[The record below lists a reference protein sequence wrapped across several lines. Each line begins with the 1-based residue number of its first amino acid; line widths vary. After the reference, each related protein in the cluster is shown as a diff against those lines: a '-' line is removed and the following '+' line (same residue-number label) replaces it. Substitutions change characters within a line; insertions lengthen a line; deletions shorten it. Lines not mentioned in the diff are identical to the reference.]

1 MAEVTAKPSLIKAT
15 RDAVKACPREIF
27 SGWLFFCVAVWSFSG
42 VAKGFDEGRKTSAF
56 VLFRI
61 ADFVGNI
68 ASIVVMKVFKKSFGI
83 DHETEAQYANT
94 KGWIVAIATAG
105 AVFGCLACIN
115 IGQILGRKKT
125 MLLFTIVYIA
135 GILGQTF
142 CGGSLA
148 GLYVSRFI
156 SGIGIGTTTVLP
168 SIYITEVSRYT
179 RWSQDTE
186 LTARRSHLA
195 PFAAY

>member
-1 MAEVTAKPSLIKAT
+1 MAEVSAKPSLIKAT

-42 VAKGFDEGRKTSAF
+42 VAKGFDEGERIYYLF
-56 VLFRI
+56 VLFWL
-61 ADFVGNI
+61 ADIVGNI

-135 GILGQTF
+135 GIIGQTF

-168 SIYITEVSRYT
+168 SIYITEVSCYT
-179 RWSQDTE
+179 RSVEVNIQ
-186 LTARRSHLA
+186 S
-195 PFAAY
+195 